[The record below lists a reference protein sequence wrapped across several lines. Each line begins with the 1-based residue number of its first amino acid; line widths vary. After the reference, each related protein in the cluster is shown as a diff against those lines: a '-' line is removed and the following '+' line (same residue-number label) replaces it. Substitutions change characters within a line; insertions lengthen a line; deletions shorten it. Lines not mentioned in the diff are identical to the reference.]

1 MNSYLEIVNTL
12 KEIKH
17 QLKHCDT
24 EEIKF
29 LMNTIY
35 QKDRDMLID
44 LYMKE
49 IDPLEKDDPIKVFV
63 LTLLYDI
70 GIQPIKVPSTK
81 NIIK

>member
-1 MNSYLEIVNTL
+1 MNSYLEIVDTL
-12 KEIKH
+12 KEIKD

-29 LMNTIY
+29 LMNTVY

-44 LYMKE
+44 LYMEE
-49 IDPLEKDDPIKVFV
+49 IDPLEKDDPIKVTV

-70 GIQPIKVPSTK
+70 GIQPIKVPK
-81 NIIK
+81 F